1 MSRLFEALQRSEA
14 ERSGSTLPQM
24 PSAATELLQ
33 AAEQGELG
41 AEIAADFSSAEFS
54 SPDFPSTEFPL
65 EEMPPAPSV
74 PASPS
79 TMEGLRSLQPFPT
92 AEGRLVSITQ
102 QDGLGAE
109 KFRLLGVRLRNMR
122 ASRTLKRI
130 LVTST
135 IPEEG
140 KSVVSANLASG
151 VGSRGSNKNG
161 VGRRRS
167 SSSNARE
174 SFWVGKT
181 SGARGCAGRQQEFE

>member
-65 EEMPPAPSV
+65 EEMPPAPRCAGIAEHDGRAAE
-74 PASPS
+74 PAAVSDCRRPP
-79 TMEGLRSLQPFPT
+79 GLDHATGWAGSGEIQIARRALAQHAGEPNPETNSGNKHYPR
-92 AEGRLVSITQ
+92 GRQERGICKP
-102 QDGLGAE
+102 G
-109 KFRLLGVRLRNMR
+109 
-122 ASRTLKRI
+122 
-130 LVTST
+130 
-135 IPEEG
+135 
-140 KSVVSANLASG
+140 SG
-151 VGSRGSNKNG
+151 FGSRGSNKNG

-181 SGARGCAGRQQEFE
+181 SGARSMRWQATRV